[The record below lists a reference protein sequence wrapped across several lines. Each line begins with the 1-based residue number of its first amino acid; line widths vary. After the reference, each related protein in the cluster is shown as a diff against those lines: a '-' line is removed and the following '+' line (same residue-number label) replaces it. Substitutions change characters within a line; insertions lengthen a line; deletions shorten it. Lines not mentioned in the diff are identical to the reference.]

1 MTLWV
6 LVLTL
11 GAAALRLFHLG
22 HKSFWAD
29 EAVSITLAEF
39 RWADFQHFLTHSEAN
54 MALYYVLLR
63 IWSQMSDSPWFV
75 RLFSV
80 VAGAA
85 TVPAIYFLGKALF
98 SQRAGIIAALLLGLN
113 IFHVRYSQ
121 EARSYSLVVLLVT
134 CSSLFFVRNIK
145 GEGRSGGVLYVLSS
159 AAALYAHF
167 FAALVLLAQF
177 VSWMLLPRQL
187 RTWNYVR
194 NLMAIAVMGFPLLL
208 FIAFRGGSNLDW
220 LSHPTTK
227 DVYRLF
233 TDLSGNGVIFVIFI
247 LSIALASREAWLQWR
262 HHRGS
267 SEEWAFVFV
276 ALWLLLPVVVTLAA
290 SHWKPIFFARFLL
303 VCLPASLLLFGQGL
317 ALIRPNWLGL
327 AVLALVVC
335 ASLIGLRKFY
345 RQPGQE
351 DWKGAISYLAQ
362 NARTGDGLIFAN
374 PYCRFPFDYNLR
386 MSGTRL
392 PPMRLDPGGAGA
404 ARDFALQAQHLWV
417 LCGSES
423 LPKGSVSP
431 EEMPGFYLKR
441 TQRFQ
446 GANIQ
451 EFDPVPSPI
460 DSAKAP

>member
-1 MTLWV
+1 
-6 LVLTL
+6 
-11 GAAALRLFHLG
+11 
-22 HKSFWAD
+22 
-29 EAVSITLAEF
+29 
-39 RWADFQHFLTHSEAN
+39 
-54 MALYYVLLR
+54 
-63 IWSQMSDSPWFV
+63 
-75 RLFSV
+75 
-80 VAGAA
+80 
-85 TVPAIYFLGKALF
+85 
-98 SQRAGIIAALLLGLN
+98 
-113 IFHVRYSQ
+113 
-121 EARSYSLVVLLVT
+121 
-134 CSSLFFVRNIK
+134 
-145 GEGRSGGVLYVLSS
+145 
-159 AAALYAHF
+159 
-167 FAALVLLAQF
+167 
-177 VSWMLLPRQL
+177 
-187 RTWNYVR
+187 
-194 NLMAIAVMGFPLLL
+194 
-208 FIAFRGGSNLDW
+208 
-220 LSHPTTK
+220 
-227 DVYRLF
+227 
-233 TDLSGNGVIFVIFI
+233 
-247 LSIALASREAWLQWR
+247 
-262 HHRGS
+262 
-267 SEEWAFVFV
+267 
-276 ALWLLLPVVVTLAA
+276 
-290 SHWKPIFFARFLL
+290 
-303 VCLPASLLLFGQGL
+303 
-317 ALIRPNWLGL
+317 L

-451 EFDPVPSPI
+451 ELDRVPSPI